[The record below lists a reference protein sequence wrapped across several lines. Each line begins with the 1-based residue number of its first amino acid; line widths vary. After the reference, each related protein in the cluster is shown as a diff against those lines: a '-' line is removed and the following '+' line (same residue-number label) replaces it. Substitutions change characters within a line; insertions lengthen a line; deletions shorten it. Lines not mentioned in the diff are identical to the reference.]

1 MAKFLFF
8 KFQSGAGI
16 LYLRF
21 LELKKLGLTKKKTG
35 ERACTTANA
44 KFKFNP
50 RESAKVQSI
59 ILRPEI
65 IGIVISSKF
74 LIESY

>member
-1 MAKFLFF
+1 MFF

-16 LYLRF
+16 L
-21 LELKKLGLTKKKTG
+21 ELKKLGLTKKKKKTG

-50 RESAKVQSI
+50 RESAKVQA
-59 ILRPEI
+59 
-65 IGIVISSKF
+65 
-74 LIESY
+74 